1 MRRIGLAVVL
11 VVNITLAPLA
21 AQTQQAERIYRVG
34 FMFSTSPVS
43 EMMGPDPPHPHARAF
58 VHGLRDRGYVEGRNL
73 IIERRTGEGKVERYR
88 EVVAELVQLHVD
100 IIAVASTQVAIAAK
114 QATSTIPIVCV
125 CGNAVESGLVASLAR
140 PGANVTGVSN
150 VPAATLAAK
159 RLALFKEAIPK
170 LSRVAVIYQPVIP
183 DQRDQLN
190 EFARAARAL
199 NITLV
204 SAKADRPDDFPSA
217 YAAVARER
225 VDGFMSADSA
235 INYAQ
240 RRQLVDF
247 AAQNRLPAFYA
258 QREFVDVGGLM
269 SYGANLPDLYRALAG
284 YVDKILKGVKP
295 ADLPIEQATTFELV
309 INMKTAKALG
319 LTIPQSIL
327 LRADQVI
334 E

>member
-11 VVNITLAPLA
+11 VVSITLAPLA
-21 AQTQQAERIYRVG
+21 AQTQQAEKIYRVG

-159 RLALFKEAIPK
+159 RLALFKEAIPR
-170 LSRVAVIYQPVIP
+170 LSRVAVIYQPIIP

-190 EFARAARAL
+190 EFARAARTL
-199 NITLV
+199 NIALV
-204 SAKADRPDDFPSA
+204 SGKADRPDDFPSA
-217 YAAVARER
+217 YAAIARER

-240 RRQLVDF
+240 RVNWWTSPRKIGCLPF
-247 AAQNRLPAFYA
+247 TPKENSLTSAASCRTGRTFPISTEPLRGTSTRSSRASDLRIFQSSRRRRL
-258 QREFVDVGGLM
+258 
-269 SYGANLPDLYRALAG
+269 S
-284 YVDKILKGVKP
+284 
-295 ADLPIEQATTFELV
+295 
-309 INMKTAKALG
+309 
-319 LTIPQSIL
+319 
-327 LRADQVI
+327 
-334 E
+334 

>member
-1 MRRIGLAVVL
+1 
-11 VVNITLAPLA
+11 
-21 AQTQQAERIYRVG
+21 
-34 FMFSTSPVS
+34 
-43 EMMGPDPPHPHARAF
+43 

-88 EVVAELVQLHVD
+88 EVVAELAQLHVD

-150 VPAATLAAK
+150 VPAWTLAAK
-159 RLALFKEAIPK
+159 RLALFKEAIPR
-170 LSRVAVIYQPVIP
+170 LSRVAVIYQPIIP

-204 SAKADRPDDFPSA
+204 SEKADRPDDFPSA
-217 YAAVARER
+217 YAAIARER
-225 VDGFMSADSA
+225 VDGFVPADNP

-258 QREFVDVGGLM
+258 QREFVDGGGLM

-284 YVDKILKGVKP
+284 YVDKILKGAKP
-295 ADLPIEQATTFELV
+295 ADLPVEQPTKFELV
-309 INMKTAKALG
+309 INAKTAKALR
-319 LTIPQSIL
+319 LTIPPSVL

>member
-1 MRRIGLAVVL
+1 MRRIGLAVLLTLSLTL
-11 VVNITLAPLA
+11 VPLVA
-21 AQTQQAERIYRVG
+21 RTQQAERIYRVG

-43 EMMGPDPPHPHARAF
+43 EMMGPDPTHPHARAF
-58 VHGLRDRGYVEGRNL
+58 VHGLRDRGYIEGRNL

-88 EVVAELVQLHVD
+88 EVVAELVRLHVD
-100 IIAVASTQVAIAAK
+100 IIAVSSTQVAIAAK

-125 CGNAVESGLVASLAR
+125 CGNAVETGLVASLAH

-150 VPAATLAAK
+150 VPAATLASK

-170 LSRVAVIYQPVIP
+170 LSRVAVIYQPTIA

-199 NITLV
+199 SVTLV
-204 SAKADRPDDFPSA
+204 PVQADRPDDFPSA
-217 YAAVARER
+217 YAAIARER
-225 VDGFMSADSA
+225 FDGFMSADSS
-235 INYAQ
+235 INYAL
-240 RRQLVDF
+240 RRPLVDF

-258 QREFVDVGGLM
+258 QREFVDVGGLIA
-269 SYGANLPDLYRALAG
+269 YGANLPDLYRVLAR
-284 YVDKILKGVKP
+284 YVDKILKGAQP

-309 INMKTAKALG
+309 INLKTAKSLG
-319 LTIPQSIL
+319 ITIPQTLL

>member
-1 MRRIGLAVVL
+1 MRATTTTLILAVAILIAPLVGEAQQAGKVYRIGLV
-11 VVNITLAPLA
+11 
-21 AQTQQAERIYRVG
+21 
-34 FMFSTSPVS
+34 FSASPVS
-43 EMMGPDPPHPHARAF
+43 EMVGPDPPHPHARAF

-183 DQRDQLN
+183 DQREQLN

-217 YAAVARER
+217 YAAIARER

-240 RRQLVDF
+240 
-247 AAQNRLPAFYA
+247 PTST
-258 QREFVDVGGLM
+258 GGLR
-269 SYGANLPDLYRALAG
+269 RAKSVAR
-284 YVDKILKGVKP
+284 V
-295 ADLPIEQATTFELV
+295 
-309 INMKTAKALG
+309 
-319 LTIPQSIL
+319 
-327 LRADQVI
+327 LRPKRI
-334 E
+334 R